1 MQDDYTENLKFFK
14 WLFSNDNISL
24 ESTIDLTL
32 CSTYK
37 DPNIYYPKA
46 LGDFFRTL
54 PMKRISR
61 IMQLG
66 KFIELDKYTYH
77 TRFEHC
83 MGTYDKK
90 KRIILNL
97 YKDESFRKYIE
108 DNNLKEYLIAE
119 LIKSAG
125 HDIGHLPLSHVLEI
139 SVINKREFHEIMG
152 RRILLE
158 NKEICDVLNNI
169 SPTLHQS
176 LKTILTSDVFGL
188 NLIDEGNYDIDR
200 FDYLIRDLFYRGQ
213 KISLKFEPFTLLKLD
228 INGETKTIPV
238 FDIKSVSEIEKFL
251 KLREEAYKE
260 SYFNPINQIYDT
272 SIAITL
278 NELLHQKSQYGL
290 DLQHFLNTLKTSS
303 DPSAIDLDEY
313 LTWDD
318 LKFYNSLLDVAE
330 FSDNQCLSQLSTFVL
345 PNLDT
350 FMLMAYSM
358 LDLKRK
364 RRQDLPKEDQELI
377 RRIQKLIC
385 SNKEFAKNLRNPNY
399 FTNIVRYTMDTDKI
413 NLLKKD
419 PSKSKNIIFNSQTL
433 LPYKSAEP
441 IYIRNTDGKIYPIDK
456 IPGRKFDISSSPEQI
471 EVAFSLLP
479 LLQKSEIETHFG
491 TQIDPNTYF
500 EHTRNPNMNP
510 LQTGN
515 KIESYFIEEH

>member
-1 MQDDYTENLKFFK
+1 MQDDYSENLEFFK
-14 WLFSNDNISL
+14 WLFDNDNISL
-24 ESTIDLTL
+24 ESTTDLTL
-32 CSTYK
+32 CPNYEDS
-37 DPNIYYPKA
+37 NIYYPKE

-61 IMQLG
+61 ILQLS

-97 YKDESFRKYIE
+97 YKDENFRKYIE

-139 SVINKREFHEIMG
+139 SVINKIEFHEVMG

-158 NKEICDVLNNI
+158 NKEIREVLDSI
-169 SPTLHQS
+169 SPTLHQA
-176 LKTILTSDVFGL
+176 LKTTLTSDVFGL
-188 NLIDEGNYDIDR
+188 DLIDEGNYDIDR

-213 KISLKFEPFTLLKLD
+213 KTSLKFEPFRLSRLD

-238 FDIKSVSEIEKFL
+238 FDINSVSEIEKFL
-251 KLREEAYKE
+251 KLREKAYKE
-260 SYFNPINQIYDT
+260 CYFNPITQIHDT

-278 NELLHQKSQYGL
+278 NELMRQKSQYGL
-290 DLQHFLNTLKTSS
+290 DLQHFLTTLRTSS
-303 DPSAIDLDEY
+303 DPYAIDLDEY

-330 FSDNQCLSQLSTFVL
+330 FSDNKSLSQLSTFVL
-345 PNLDT
+345 PNLDS
-350 FMLMAYSM
+350 FMHMTYSM
-358 LDLKRK
+358 LDLKNK
-364 RRQDLPKEDQELI
+364 KYQDLPEKDQELVH
-377 RRIQKLIC
+377 RIHKLIC
-385 SNKEFAKNLRNPNY
+385 SNDEFAKNLRNPNY

-433 LPYKSAEP
+433 LPYKSTEP
-441 IYIRNTDGKIYPIDK
+441 IYIKNTDGKIYPIDK
-456 IPGRKFDISSSPEQI
+456 LPGRKFDISSSPEQI

-479 LLQKSEIETHFG
+479 LLQESEIETPFDN
-491 TQIDPNTYF
+491 QIDPNVYF
-500 EHTRNPNMNP
+500 EHTRKPNMNP

-515 KIESYFIEEH
+515 KIESYFIEH